1 VKKSVVITG
10 TSTGIGFDAARALI
24 GRGYRV
30 FGSVRTEA
38 DADRVRSALGAD
50 FVPLVFDVT
59 DAAGIAAAAAVV
71 TAQAGDSGLAA
82 LVNNAGIAPTGPL
95 LHQPPDEI
103 RQLFEVNV
111 FGVIAVTRAFLPLLG
126 ARRDAPR
133 PRGRIVNISSFN
145 GGVSVPF
152 AIAYSASKHALEAI
166 SDGLRRELWIYGIDV
181 IAIEPGTIRTQIWD
195 KFRAFGVERRYAE
208 TDYAR
213 ALAALP
219 GLIEE
224 EIERGDPVEKVTE
237 AICHA
242 IEAER
247 PKPRYP
253 LTPLWYLARLVPARL
268 LDRELTKR
276 LHLR

>member
-10 TSTGIGFDAARALI
+10 VSSGIGFATARALVR
-24 GRGYRV
+24 RGYRV
-30 FGSVRTEA
+30 FGSVRSEA
-38 DADRVRSALGAD
+38 DASRVRAALGED
-50 FVPLVFDVT
+50 FVALVFDVT
-59 DAAGIAAAAAVV
+59 DAAAIASAAETVAA
-71 TAQAGDSGLAA
+71 QLGGDCLAA
-82 LVNNAGIAPTGPL
+82 LINNAGIAPTGPL

-103 RQLFEVNV
+103 RRLFEINV

-152 AIAYSASKHALEAI
+152 AIAYSASKHAVEAI

-181 IAIEPGTIRTQIWD
+181 IAIEPGTIRTEIWG
-195 KFRAFGVERRYAE
+195 KFRSFGVEKRYAG

-219 GLIEE
+219 GIVDEQ
-224 EIERGDPVEKVTE
+224 IRKGDPVEKVSE
-237 AICHA
+237 AICRA
-242 IEAER
+242 IESPR
-247 PKPRYP
+247 PRARYP
-253 LTPLWYLARLVPARL
+253 LTAMWYLARLVPARL

>member
-10 TSTGIGFDAARALI
+10 VSSGIGFATARALI

-30 FGSVRTEA
+30 FGSVRSEA
-38 DADRVRSALGAD
+38 DANRVRSTLGED
-50 FVPLVFDVT
+50 FGALVFDVT
-59 DAAGIAAAAAVV
+59 DAAGIARAADSVAAQV
-71 TAQAGDSGLAA
+71 GDQCLAA

-95 LHQPPDEI
+95 LHQPPEEI
-103 RQLFEVNV
+103 RQLFEINV

-126 ARRDAPR
+126 ARRNAPR
-133 PRGRIVNISSFN
+133 PRGRIINISSFN

-181 IAIEPGTIRTQIWD
+181 IAIEPGTIRTEIWG
-195 KFRAFGVERRYAE
+195 KFRDFGVEKRYAG
-208 TDYAR
+208 TDYGR

-219 GLIEE
+219 GIVEE
-224 EIERGDPVEKVTE
+224 EIRKGDPVDKVSE
-237 AICHA
+237 AICRA
-242 IEAER
+242 IESRR
-247 PKPRYP
+247 PRARYP
-253 LTPLWYLARLVPARL
+253 LTALWYLARLVPARL

-276 LHLR
+276 LRLR